1 MVISDTMGGLFEEK
15 GRVKGAGEHNST
27 SRTRELY
34 SDRWVEN
41 YLYYGP
47 RLLYNS
53 IICAL

>member
-27 SRTRELY
+27 SRTRELH